1 MSFNPFNKNIN
12 ELEYDDLNLLIS
24 NEVSEGWT
32 LEYKQEIVKSK
43 DIAKSIAS
51 FANSEGGWYIVGI
64 KEKEN
69 TNTAG
74 EIIDLD
80 LETSKKP
87 DNTINTAIKSNI
99 KPIPTFNIK
108 LLKNPK
114 EPNKGIVVVYVEKG
128 YDVPYF
134 TNDGRIYCRIGESS
148 DPEILKDRYHFEKLM
163 ERKDVLNNKLET
175 FTSNNI
181 SMPTDKN
188 NPLLELN
195 VYLKHDLPLYFEDFY
210 LKGFIEKLK
219 KQFTEPVEIFNGI
232 TTASLKNL
240 EIIPTQNSYIL
251 FFKDTNNNNTFV
263 NPNII
268 LELYNQ
274 GHMKFKLI
282 LPQIVD
288 KSSYEY
294 YEIFENLLEDEIDDL
309 KIIDFNNLVTVFA
322 IIMNQYINLVREYDF
337 ENDFYLSLE
346 LSNYALSIP
355 YFDSKEF
362 IIGINDKII
371 PVNLKPEI
379 HTPYGAKYK
388 ELTSKNFNFE
398 EFLVILLQSFGI
410 SGFLIEDFIKGIVDY
425 FKKIKSNNKNN

>member
-1 MSFNPFNKNIN
+1 MSFNPFNKNIH
-12 ELEYDDLNLLIS
+12 ELEYDDLKSLID

-87 DNTINTAIKSNI
+87 DNTITTAIKSNI

-108 LLKNPK
+108 LLEKPN

-148 DPEILKDRYHFEKLM
+148 DPEILKDRYLFEKLM
-163 ERKDVLNNKLET
+163 ERNDVLNNKLDT
-175 FTSNNI
+175 FTSDNI
-181 SMPTDKN
+181 QMPTDRN

-195 VYLKHDLPLYFEDFY
+195 VYLKHDFPLYFKDFY
-210 LKGFIEKLK
+210 LKEFIEKLK
-219 KQFTEPVEIFNGI
+219 NQFEEPVEIFNGI
-232 TTASLKNL
+232 TTASLKNV

-251 FFKDTNNNNTFV
+251 FFKDTNNSNTFV

-294 YEIFENLLEDEIDDL
+294 YEIFENLLEDEINDL

-362 IIGINDKII
+362 IFGINDMII
-371 PVNLKPEI
+371 PVNLKPKI

-388 ELTSKNFNFE
+388 ELSSKNFNFE
-398 EFLVILLQSFGI
+398 EFLVILLQTFGI

-425 FKKIKSNNKNN
+425 FKKIKSNSKNK

>member
-1 MSFNPFNKNIN
+1 MSFNPFNKNIH
-12 ELEYDDLNLLIS
+12 ELEYGDLNKLIN

-108 LLKNPK
+108 LLEKPN

-148 DPEILKDRYHFEKLM
+148 DPEILKDRYLFEKLM
-163 ERKDVLNNKLET
+163 ERNDVLNNKLDT
-175 FTSNNI
+175 FTSDNI
-181 SMPTDKN
+181 QMPTDRN

-195 VYLKHDLPLYFEDFY
+195 VYLKHDFPLYFKDFY
-210 LKGFIEKLK
+210 LKEFIEKLK
-219 KQFTEPVEIFNGI
+219 NQFGEPVEIFNGI
-232 TTASLKNL
+232 TTASLKNV

-251 FFKDTNNNNTFV
+251 FFKDTNNSNTFV

-274 GHMKFKLI
+274 GHVKFKLI

-322 IIMNQYINLVREYDF
+322 IIMTQYINLVREYDF

-362 IIGINDKII
+362 IFGINDMII
-371 PVNLKPEI
+371 PVNLKPKI

-388 ELTSKNFNFE
+388 ELSSKNFNFE
-398 EFLVILLQSFGI
+398 EFLVTLLQTFGI
-410 SGFLIEDFIKGIVDY
+410 SEFLIEEFVRGIADY
-425 FKKIKSNNKNN
+425 FKKIKSNSKNK